1 MKKFLLILS
10 LCMMSVNYAQ
20 DVLDKIVA
28 VVDNE
33 IIMKSELDF
42 QVNYM
47 IAQKKLNPNNPD
59 IQKQVL
65 NSMIEEKLLYAQAL
79 IDSVTVTDEE
89 INRQVEYQL
98 TMLSQQYGSK
108 EKIEQLYNMSYEKIK
123 RELRE
128 NVKKESLIQRLQEK
142 KFGLIDSGRRDVEEF
157 YGRFKDSLGVIPEK
171 VRLSHIFR
179 NPKTSPELKQK
190 YRAFA
195 EAILDS
201 IKHGSDFAE
210 MAKKYSEDPGSA
222 VQGGDLGFVKRGVFF
237 TEYEAASFALAKDQL
252 SPITESPA
260 GFHIIQLLDR
270 RGESVHTRH
279 ILIKVKSDEQN
290 DLNTIEFLSSLR
302 DSVIRGKGT
311 FADFARTYSDDK
323 ETAPFGGTLGTLYL
337 EQLDKHLLEVTSKLN
352 EGDISFPKRVDYSQG
367 TYGYHIV
374 YMEKRLKQHQPD
386 LDVDYADLKKLTD
399 EYKKQKLYQN
409 WMNEIKAK
417 IYWEIKL

>member
-1 MKKFLLILS
+1 MKKILFFLLLS
-10 LCMMSVNYAQ
+10 LVSINYAQ
-20 DVLDKIVA
+20 DVLDKIAA

-33 IIMKSELDF
+33 IIMKSELEY

-79 IDSVTVTDEE
+79 IDSVSVSDEE
-89 INRQVEYQL
+89 VTRQVEYQL
-98 TMLSQQYGSK
+98 TVLTQQYGSR
-108 EKIEQLYNMSYEKIK
+108 EKIEQTYGMSLEKIK

-128 NVKKESLIQRLQEK
+128 NIKKESLIQRLQEK

-157 YGRFKDSLGVIPEK
+157 YNRFKDSLGVIPEK
-171 VRLSHIFR
+171 VKISHIFK
-179 NPKTSPELKQK
+179 NPRTSPELKQK

-201 IKHGSDFAE
+201 VKHGADFAE

-222 VQGGDLGFVKRGVFF
+222 ANGGDLGFVKRGVFF
-237 TEYEAASFALAKDQL
+237 PEYESASFALVKDQI

-260 GFHIIQLLDR
+260 GFHIIQLIDR
-270 RGESVHTRH
+270 RGESIHTRH
-279 ILIKVKSDEQN
+279 ILIKVKSNDEN
-290 DLNTIEFLSSLR
+290 DLNTIEFLSSVR
-302 DSVIRGKGT
+302 DSVLKGKGT

-323 ETAPFGGTLGTLYL
+323 ETAPFGGILGTLYL
-337 EQLDKHLLEVTSKLN
+337 EQLDKHLLEVTSRLN
-352 EGDISFPKRVDYSQG
+352 DGEISFPKRVDYNQG
-367 TYGYHIV
+367 TSGYHIV
-374 YMEKRLKQHQPD
+374 YMERRIKQHQPD
-386 LDVDYADLKKLTD
+386 LEVDYADLKKLTD
-399 EYKKQKLYQN
+399 EYKKQKLYQK
-409 WMNEIKAK
+409 WMQEIKSK